1 MTGLDLS
8 QTEFVRPDFFSDID
22 LEPLLVAVPSEATC
36 KGMFLSDIVEGVRR
50 KLPGREQELLSR
62 VDREKY
68 LAFGDY
74 PLREHVLLT
83 ALAAKLLYPNVPS
96 REGARRIGQAVF
108 PAFSESMIGR
118 VIFGV
123 LGNDLDRIFE
133 VAPRAYQ
140 RTLSHGRITADFVGP
155 RHWRYRFDGYFSHL
169 DTFQVGVIE
178 GPILA
183 AGKTPHV
190 RVRTRSLF
198 LGELDIHWT

>member
-1 MTGLDLS
+1 MTGLDRAS
-8 QTEFVRPDFFSDID
+8 APFVRPDFLSDID
-22 LEPLLVAVPSEATC
+22 LPPLLAAVPSDATC
-36 KGMFLSDIVEGVRR
+36 KGMFLADIVEAVRKR
-50 KLPGREQELLSR
+50 TNGREHELLTL
-62 VDREKY
+62 VGREKY

-83 ALAAKLLYPNVPS
+83 AHAAKLLYPHVPS

-123 LGNDLDRIFE
+123 VGKDLDRIFE

-140 RTLSHGRITADFVGP
+140 RTLSHGRILASFVGP
-155 RHWRYRFDGYFSHL
+155 RHWRYRFEGYYSHL

-190 RVRTRSLF
+190 RTRIDSPF